1 MIRVT
6 LLRELGDRR
15 MSLMDLQ
22 RQTGLSYSS
31 LHAFAAGQTAR
42 YDTQA
47 LDKIC
52 AALGVGV
59 GELLEHVADGA
70 ADLPVE

>member
-1 MIRVT
+1 MIANHLSRVLGEQRVT
-6 LLRELGDRR
+6 IAE
-15 MSLMDLQ
+15 LQ
-22 RQTGLSYSS
+22 RRTGLTYAN
-31 LHAFAAGQTAR
+31 LHALYHGKAKRLDLGT
-42 YDTQA
+42 
-47 LDKIC
+47 LDKLC